1 MDRRGGLGSG
11 IFFVVPL
18 ARLGVDAGNGKQL
31 GKANLTRVETV
42 GLVNQGDLR
51 VSRFSELNVDTL
63 LRFCVSLARGKEG
76 AEKVC
81 AYRVQGCAVDSQLD
95 DLDGC
100 EVAGLDLGVLGER
113 HLGEADCAW
122 VRTVRWAEDLDRRDH
137 GVRHVG
143 GTVVGP
149 ICAKA

>member
-1 MDRRGGLGSG
+1 MDRRSGLGSG

-18 ARLGVDAGNGKQL
+18 TRVGVELGNGKHL
-31 GKANLTRVETV
+31 GKANLTRVEAV
-42 GLVNQGDLR
+42 GLVDQGDLG
-51 VSRFSELNVDTL
+51 VSRLGELNVDTL

-76 AEKVC
+76 IESVC

-100 EVAGLDLGVLGER
+100 EVAGFDLGVLGER
-113 HLGEADCAW
+113 HLGEADGAW

-143 GTVVGP
+143 GTVVRP